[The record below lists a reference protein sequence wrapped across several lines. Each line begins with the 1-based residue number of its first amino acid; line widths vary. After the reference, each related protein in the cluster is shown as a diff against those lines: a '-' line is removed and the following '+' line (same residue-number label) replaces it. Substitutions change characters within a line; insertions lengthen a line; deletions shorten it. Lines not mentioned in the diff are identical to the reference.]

1 MLNKLLFFY
10 TETPLHAGTGSSVSV
25 VDLPIQRE
33 RATQYPMVQGSG
45 VKGALRSESGLAE
58 QDLNVVFGPPT
69 ATASDHAGALA
80 VGDARIVLF
89 PVRSLVGVFAYATS
103 LPVINRLARE
113 MGEGREG
120 RDSFKLPNFET
131 TEALTTK
138 QSALNASGKV
148 VLEEYS
154 FTAKA
159 DAAVDKVAQW
169 LADNAF
175 PEGDEY
181 AYWRE
186 RVKSHLVI
194 LPEDAFRD
202 FTVSGTE
209 IRTHVRLDPAKKT
222 VAEGALWTSESVPSD
237 ALFYAPVTFRD
248 SRKEKDTRNA
258 QAIAQL
264 AISNI
269 KNRIQLGGDE
279 TTGQGIVALRWS

>member
-1 MLNKLLFFY
+1 
-10 TETPLHAGTGSSVSV
+10 V

-45 VKGALRSESGLAE
+45 VKGALRSESRLGE

-103 LPVINRLARE
+103 VPVINRLL
-113 MGEGREG
+113 
-120 RDSFKLPNFET
+120 RDTGGSFNLHPLAN
-131 TEALTTK
+131 TEALITK

-159 DAAVDKVAQW
+159 DAAVDNLAAW

-175 PEGDEY
+175 PVGEEY
-181 AYWRE
+181 DYWRE

-237 ALFYAPVTFRD
+237 ALFYAPVTFRA
-248 SRKEKDTRNA
+248 SRKDKDNRNA
-258 QAIAQL
+258 EDIAQMTMDTV
-264 AISNI
+264 SP
-269 KNRIQLGGDE
+269 RIQLGGDE
-279 TTGQGIVALRWS
+279 TTGQGIVALRWW